1 MLNPEVLNS
10 LRPRY
15 GIAWETIKC
24 FYSKNYL
31 TLSAGTATPKTKR
44 IFTVFCGSFL
54 RSNEEVSEVGVR
66 GSLKHPFIPLHTCS
80 HFVGHVWQQLAHGL
94 IKGRATI
101 ILIRQHSHIG
111 FGAKE
116 G

>member
-1 MLNPEVLNS
+1 MLNPKVLNS

-31 TLSAGTATPKTKR
+31 TLSAGTATPKTKH

-54 RSNEEVSEVGVR
+54 HWNEEVSEVGVR
-66 GSLKHPFIPLHTCS
+66 ASLKYPLIILNAS
-80 HFVGHVWQQLAHGL
+80 SQLVGHVRL
-94 IKGRATI
+94 
-101 ILIRQHSHIG
+101 
-111 FGAKE
+111 
-116 G
+116 